1 MAVKGQYATFAAINQ
16 HYPIMKLSAFK
27 FSGVFRKVLPAV
39 MTVVLAMATA
49 SCSSDKDDEPAPEPS
64 AEHSEYEEL
73 AYPYFSCYP
82 CEEGITDFY
91 ASENSAQLV
100 CTGLKN
106 GRLWF
111 AIFDK
116 ESKIKEI
123 EWQSVDPF
131 NKNVFSYN
139 DDDGNYH
146 EKKVKEIRWKWI
158 GRSYSGEHEI
168 SRITFIFKIVTT
180 DGVDLFLPVMIDR
193 DNGKSC
199 RLNALTHLDVVN
211 RGSCFVA
218 INNVAWNYDGS
229 VLFRFDESFYP
240 VLDEKA
246 QLFGS
251 VMYTSSG
258 NALKLEALRCE
269 DGLLRYLEYVGQTVY
284 WTHDITA
291 DFEEGSTVTYDRI
304 SSTNQNK
311 VTYRVIVTAPSE
323 TTSQKYYVTIDY
335 ATGAFISKKK
345 SVL

>member
-1 MAVKGQYATFAAINQ
+1 
-16 HYPIMKLSAFK
+16 MKLSAFK
-27 FSGVFRKVLPAV
+27 ISGAFRKVLPAV
-39 MTVVLAMATA
+39 MSVVLAMAAA
-49 SCSSDKDDEPAPEPS
+49 SCSSDKEDEPEPAPEPS

-91 ASENSAQLV
+91 ASERTSQLF
-100 CTGLKN
+100 CMGLKN

-131 NKNVFSYN
+131 NKRVFSYL
-139 DDDGNYH
+139 DDEGNYR
-146 EKKVKEIRWKWI
+146 EKSVKEIRWKKVLLA
-158 GRSYSGEHEI
+158 YSGEHTI
-168 SRITFIFKIVTT
+168 SEMTFIFKIVTT
-180 DGVDLFLPVMIDR
+180 DDMDLFLPVLIDQ

-211 RGSCFVA
+211 RGPSFVA

-229 VLFRFDESFYP
+229 ELFRFDDSFYP

-246 QLFGS
+246 QRFGS
-251 VMYTSSG
+251 VMYNTTFG

-269 DGLLRYLEYVGQTVY
+269 EGLLRCLEYVGQTVY
-284 WTHDITA
+284 WTHDITS
-291 DFEEGSTVTYDRI
+291 DFEEGSTVTYDKITRN
-304 SSTNQNK
+304 STTEI
-311 VTYRVIVTAPSE
+311 TYRVIVTAPSG
-323 TTSQKYYVTIDY
+323 TTTQKYYVTIDY
-335 ATGAFISKKK
+335 KTGAFISKKK
-345 SVL
+345 AAI